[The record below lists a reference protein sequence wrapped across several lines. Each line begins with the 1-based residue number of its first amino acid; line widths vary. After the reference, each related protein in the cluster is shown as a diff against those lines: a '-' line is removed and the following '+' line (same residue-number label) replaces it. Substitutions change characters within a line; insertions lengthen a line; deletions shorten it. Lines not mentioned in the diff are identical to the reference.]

1 MGKVYYDM
9 GFLATDKVIECS
21 SSDLISVFS
30 NETPKI
36 CQKMFEKALGQ
47 VLFIDEAYRLAEGGG
62 RDALN
67 EIVDILTKKK
77 YIGKMVVILAGYD
90 QDMNRLLSVNSGLSS
105 RFPEEIMFKSMS
117 PAHCVEIL
125 CRELEQKRISANIL
139 RDTNS
144 MVNFQLCDMIAKLSA
159 LPLWG
164 NARDIIALA
173 KSIVGGVYK
182 MEQVGPG
189 GPILTPDQVL
199 GTVRHLLQE
208 REARAGNNGATW

>member
-21 SSDLISVFS
+21 SSDFISIID

-62 RDALN
+62 RGALN

-77 YIGKMVVILAGYD
+77 YIGNMVVILAGYD
-90 QDMNRLLSVNSGLSS
+90 HDMNRLLSVNSGLSS
-105 RFPEEIMFKSMS
+105 RFPEEIIFKSMS

-125 CRELEQKRISANIL
+125 CRELEQKRISVHIL
-139 RDTNS
+139 RDTS
-144 MVNFQLCDMIAKLSA
+144 SQVYYQLCDMIAKLSA

-164 NARDIIALA
+164 NARDIQALA
-173 KSIVGGVYK
+173 KSIVGAVYK
-182 MEQVGPG
+182 VEQVGPG
-189 GPILTPDQVL
+189 VPVLTSDQVL
-199 GTVRHLLQE
+199 GTVWQLLQE
-208 REARAGNNGATW
+208 RKSRAGMQNET